1 SLSARTPHGLGG
13 IGMDRSLRGR
23 RSHELPRVGRSHHGG
38 VGAPVP
44 DRARSRLRHGGSGG
58 DDTGDRLRSAPMSP
72 GWLPTIV
79 FSPLVAALVLLFVPS
94 SQRILVRL
102 IAIGSTVVSAIG

>member
-1 SLSARTPHGLGG
+1 
-13 IGMDRSLRGR
+13 
-23 RSHELPRVGRSHHGG
+23 
-38 VGAPVP
+38 
-44 DRARSRLRHGGSGG
+44 
-58 DDTGDRLRSAPMSP
+58 MSP

-102 IAIGSTVVSAIG
+102 IAIGSTVVSAIGSVIAAIGYDQAAGGYQFRWSVPVIPSAGVNLDLALDGWGVSLLLLTSLIIFAGGFATWSRAPASRCS

>member
-1 SLSARTPHGLGG
+1 
-13 IGMDRSLRGR
+13 
-23 RSHELPRVGRSHHGG
+23 
-38 VGAPVP
+38 
-44 DRARSRLRHGGSGG
+44 
-58 DDTGDRLRSAPMSP
+58 MSP

-102 IAIGSTVVSAIG
+102 IAIGSTVVSAIGSVIAAIGYDQAAHIAKTAYATQRNVREVAQELSGLDAAQLEHLLDSRRQTEPQG